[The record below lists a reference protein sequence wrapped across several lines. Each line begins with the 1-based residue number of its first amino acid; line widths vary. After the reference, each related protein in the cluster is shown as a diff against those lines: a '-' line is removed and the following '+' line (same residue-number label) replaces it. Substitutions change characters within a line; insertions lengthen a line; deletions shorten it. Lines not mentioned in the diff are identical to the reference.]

1 MKWDEYCDANANTS
15 DWLVPTAVIMVLL
28 GLVVLAVVLL

>member
-1 MKWDEYCDANANTS
+1 MNWDEYCEANASTS
-15 DWLVPTAVIMVLL
+15 DWLVPAAVIMVLL